1 MTDTNFTI
9 PKKVFIFENGVT
21 DGFIVLEVFPF
32 DVIVKSKTKNLAEA
46 KLRLTSVLRD
56 QVGANAALR
65 LHFDENL
72 FGGSYVAKIA
82 LIKKLNK
89 KQCSLNERE
98 VTNSV
103 SRVIK
108 NIKKLSDDQ
117 NSFKRF
123 VFCSF
128 VLLTGPLLFLIN
140 KNDPSFFKFLLECFL
155 LNAVFFFLFNR
166 WYGGKLF
173 DPHFTY
179 IYKKKTFI
187 RVK

>member
-21 DGFIVLEVFPF
+21 DGFIVLKVFPF

-65 LHFDENL
+65 LHFDEKL

-89 KQCSLNERE
+89 KQRGVDERE
-98 VTNSV
+98 VTNSL
-103 SRVIK
+103 SRVLE
-108 NIKKLSDDQ
+108 NIKKVSVDQ
-117 NSFKRF
+117 NVFKRF
-123 VFCSF
+123 VYRVFAF
-128 VLLTGPLLFLIN
+128 VTCPLLFLVNIS
-140 KNDPSFFKFLLECFL
+140 DPSFLKLLLEFLL
-155 LNAVFFFLFNR
+155 LNAVFFFLFNK
-166 WYGGKLF
+166 WYGGKLL
-173 DPHFTY
+173 DPYFIY
-179 IYKKKTFI
+179 IYKEQTFI
-187 RVK
+187 QVK